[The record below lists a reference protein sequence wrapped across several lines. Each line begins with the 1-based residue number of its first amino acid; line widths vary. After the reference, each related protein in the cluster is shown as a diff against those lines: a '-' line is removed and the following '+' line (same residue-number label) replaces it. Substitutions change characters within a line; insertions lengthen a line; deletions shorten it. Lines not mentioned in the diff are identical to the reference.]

1 MYGKFSEQ
9 DNNGFAFLVQ
19 ISNIEMDISL
29 DNSVYQTD
37 RGAVLLINIDFKL
50 FCFLYCFNRLLLKFS
65 SVDYDYPTKDVFK
78 IYSSQEEDSMGSPV
92 ISRAVQYSTPM
103 ENEVQRISVQPKEV
117 ERTKIIEN
125 HDDSLKNGRYDNGSI

>member
-29 DNSVYQTD
+29 DNSVYQSD
-37 RGAVLLINIDFKL
+37 RAAVLLINIDFKL

-65 SVDYDYPTKDVFK
+65 SLVALIDYDYPTKDMFK
-78 IYSSQEEDSMGSPV
+78 IYSPQKKM
-92 ISRAVQYSTPM
+92 VQ
-103 ENEVQRISVQPKEV
+103 
-117 ERTKIIEN
+117 
-125 HDDSLKNGRYDNGSI
+125 

>member
-29 DNSVYQTD
+29 DNSVYQSD
-37 RGAVLLINIDFKL
+37 RAAVLLINIDFKL

-65 SVDYDYPTKDVFK
+65 STAKRGRK
-78 IYSSQEEDSMGSPV
+78 NQ
-92 ISRAVQYSTPM
+92 
-103 ENEVQRISVQPKEV
+103 
-117 ERTKIIEN
+117 N
-125 HDDSLKNGRYDNGSI
+125 H